1 VPAIA
6 ASVFFDL
13 DNRRYRDEPPF
24 AALNIFPVST
34 SETVAIFSFTDVD
47 AQPVRDYIHEILTTG
62 GDYQKYLISRLLL
75 LHAEN
80 FVVAPALFDSWS
92 LEKRDAIRDFSF
104 STIRYGSVEQSE
116 HLYLF

>member
-1 VPAIA
+1 MDHTDTSREQTLVTGGRFGPA
-6 ASVFFDL
+6 
-13 DNRRYRDEPPF
+13 PPVTSDSNSRF
-24 AALNIFPVST
+24 R

-47 AQPVRDYIHEILTTG
+47 AQPVREYIHEILTTG